1 MIWSIPTGD
10 LAMNYIELSSSDLL
24 HRFADHLQA
33 VTQGQHFI
41 ISIDG
46 VPYARLTPAS
56 STTTLDGHDALEAM
70 KHFAPGAPV
79 PHEVIRAWIEE
90 GRE

>member
-1 MIWSIPTGD
+1 
-10 LAMNYIELSSSDLL
+10 MNYIELSSSDLL

-46 VPYARLTPAS
+46 VPYALS
-56 STTTLDGHDALEAM
+56 LIH
-70 KHFAPGAPV
+70 
-79 PHEVIRAWIEE
+79 I
-90 GRE
+90 